1 VFFSDMFEANS
12 IWPLVGAPSSR
23 ADAEQ
28 KLRVNYEKA
37 ICSSNFEPKSRAP
50 CAHTAKKQSK
60 VRVCAFQPGQSSFC
74 VESKLFILL
83 TSSRHRQNN

>member
-1 VFFSDMFEANS
+1 MFEANS

-60 VRVCAFQPGQSSFC
+60 VRVCAFQHRAQSRKAFVSREQAFHSADG
-74 VESKLFILL
+74 EP
-83 TSSRHRQNN
+83 TSAQAK